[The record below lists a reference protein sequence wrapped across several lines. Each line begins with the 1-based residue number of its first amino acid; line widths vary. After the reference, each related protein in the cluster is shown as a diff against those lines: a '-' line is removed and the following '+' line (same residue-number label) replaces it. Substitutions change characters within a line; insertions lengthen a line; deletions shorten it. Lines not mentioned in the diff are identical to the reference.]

1 MSRSLVCGGAASNVG
16 ADAAGINPA
25 WRKAVVHV
33 VGATTWSDGATLEE
47 INAAREVLKSD
58 TAKMRALAPESGA
71 YYNEVS
77 RSLRRCS
84 YADG

>member
-1 MSRSLVCGGAASNVG
+1 MSRSLVCGGAASNVS

-77 RSLRRCS
+77 SSLRRCS